1 MVEAVSCCPQCG
13 SNKLFKDGLRLLA
26 EGDSVQRF
34 LCRKCGFRFS
44 DPNKSYMTSRTDGKR
59 QVCAI
64 LQEAKN
70 LDNATVEKV
79 AGELVTGNV
88 NQQTKKGL
96 LLQYELYLQKEGYG
110 EDSRYNDCLKMLL
123 NSGADIYN
131 SESIKELIAK
141 KHWKNGTKMQVCY
154 AYDALTKMLK
164 LSWAMPTYR
173 QEENLPFIP
182 ELAEI
187 DALITSAR
195 THRLAAYLQCL
206 KETMADPSEA
216 IRLKW
221 TDITGNTITINRPV
235 KNHNPRRLS
244 VSSQLIAMLNMLPK
258 ESEYVF
264 NRLYRHMQES
274 FDNTRKKAAYN
285 LQNPR
290 LLSIT
295 LRTFRHFGATMLYHQ
310 TRDILLVKKLLGHK
324 KIENTLK
331 YTQLIQFKDSEYDA
345 ATATDIDEAK
355 KLIGSGFEYV
365 TEMNGVKLF
374 RKPKRFVG

>member
-1 MVEAVSCCPQCG
+1 MEGVGLTSCPECH
-13 SNKLFKDGLRLLA
+13 STELYRDGLRYSA
-26 EGDSVQRF
+26 SGKIQRW
-34 LCRKCGFRFS
+34 LCRTCGYRFTLGHKDS
-44 DPNKSYMTSRTDGKR
+44 KTNHAIGKNS
-59 QVCAI
+59 QVCVI

-70 LDNATVEKV
+70 LTTAALEKS
-79 AGELVTGNV
+79 AGEQATTLD
-88 NQQTKKGL
+88 QQTTKGL
-96 LLQYELYLQKEGYG
+96 RLQYALYLEKEGYG
-110 EDSRYNDCLKMLL
+110 EGCRYNDCIRMLL
-123 NSGADIYN
+123 NSGADVVN
-131 SESIKELIAK
+131 PESIKELIAK
-141 KHWKNGTKMQVCY
+141 KRWKNGTKMQVSY

-164 LSWAMPTYR
+164 LSWTMPTYR
-173 QEENLPFIP
+173 QEETLPFIP
-182 ELAEI
+182 ELNEI
-187 DALITSAR
+187 DALISSAR

-206 KETMADPSEA
+206 KETMADPTEGL
-216 IRLKW
+216 RLKW
-221 TDITGNTITINRPV
+221 TDITGNCITINQPV
-235 KNHNPRRLS
+235 KNHNPRRIS

-258 ESEYVF
+258 ESEYIF
-264 NRLYRHMQES
+264 NRLYRNMQGS
-274 FDNTRKKAAYN
+274 FDNARKKAAHN

-365 TEMNGVKLF
+365 TEMNGIKLF
-374 RKPKRFVG
+374 RKPKRYVG